1 MGVRKPKKL
10 KVSASQLKALQG
22 RIKNRA
28 LAEEDWDVVMAMTE
42 TVECLSKALAEN
54 KTSLARLCKYLLGAP
69 TETARN
75 IFGKDTPADP
85 EKKPDKPDR
94 PPRKG
99 HGRKSASTYTGGR
112 KVHIEHPELH
122 SGDHCPPF
130 LSESWARRPSTPRY
144 MNVMW
149 ASRSMMSRQLPW
161 WRCSNTDAACPS
173 TVLKSSRIVSVI
185 HSLHPPNGIWSMPR
199 HSP

>member
-69 TETARN
+69 TETVRN

-85 EKKPDKPDR
+85 EKSLINQTAHPVKVMAGSRR
-94 PPRKG
+94 PPIPAA
-99 HGRKSASTYTGGR
+99 GRC
-112 KVHIEHPELH
+112 I
-122 SGDHCPPF
+122 
-130 LSESWARRPSTPRY
+130 
-144 MNVMW
+144 
-149 ASRSMMSRQLPW
+149 
-161 WRCSNTDAACPS
+161 SNTPNCTPEITALRFCPN
-173 TVLKSSRIVSVI
+173 RGPGAPQR
-185 HSLHPPNGIWSMPR
+185 HGI
-199 HSP
+199 